1 MNNLNYKVGLYC
13 RLSLDDGSSNESG
26 SITTQKMILEKYCK
40 DNNISIYDYYIDDGF
55 SGLNFNRPSFQRL
68 LNDISSNKINMVITK
83 DLSRLGRDYIMT
95 GYYTEV
101 FFPSK
106 KVRYIAI
113 NDAIDTLYDN
123 NDIAPFKNIL
133 NDMYAKDLSRKV
145 KAAKR
150 QRALNGL
157 YISAQVPYGYIKDP
171 TNYNHLIID
180 ENVCDVV
187 KKIYKLY
194 ISGLGI
200 TEIAKTLEKEK
211 ILTPSSY
218 KAKNGDTRFERYKL
232 ITGNPYRWIPETI
245 NSILR
250 NRIYIGDIENFKYEV
265 INYKTK
271 QRVKVDKDR
280 HVIIKNTHE
289 AIITEDEYNQVQD
302 MMKTKC
308 YPSYIKHENIF
319 KSVLYCMGCGRRL
332 QIAYHPLKD
341 GSRSAYYKCAH
352 HFKHKDECTESN
364 TIYYNV
370 IKEIITLKIREL
382 FNKILNNP
390 NIITQISSTISL
402 KLKDNKDLK
411 DKEKIDSRL
420 SFLTKIIKN
429 LYEDKIQDKIDVDT
443 YNRLLNEYTEE
454 KKELLEKI
462 KILEEKEI
470 NIKNIKYN
478 FKQFEERIKSLINE
492 YNSDN
497 FVLTKDII
505 TKLISRIEVGYKKKV
520 LNKTTREIRI
530 IYKFIEMEI

>member
-1 MNNLNYKVGLYC
+1 MNSIVYKVGLYC

-26 SITTQKMILEKYCK
+26 SITTQKMMLEKYCK
-40 DNNISIYDYYIDDGF
+40 DNNLNIYDYYIDDGY
-55 SGLNFNRPSFQRL
+55 SGLNFARPAFQRML
-68 LNDISSNKINMVITK
+68 IDIKNNKINMVITK

-106 KVRYIAI
+106 KVRYIAV
-113 NDAIDTLYDN
+113 NDGVDTVSDN

-171 TNYNHLIID
+171 NNYNHLVVD
-180 ENVCDVV
+180 EDVADVV
-187 KKIYKLY
+187 RRIYKLY

-211 ILTPSSY
+211 VLTPSSY
-218 KAKNGDTRFERYKL
+218 KVKKGDTRFVRHSKFVSS
-232 ITGNPYRWIPETI
+232 PYRWIPETV

-250 NRIYIGDIENFKYEV
+250 NRIYVGDIENFKYEV
-265 INYKTK
+265 VNYKTK
-271 QRVKVDKDR
+271 QRVKVEKDR
-280 HVIIKNTHE
+280 HVIVYNTHE
-289 AIITEDEYNQVQD
+289 AIISLDDYNQVQD
-302 MMKTKC
+302 MMKSKY
-308 YPSYIKHENIF
+308 YPSHIKHENIF
-319 KSVLYCMGCGRRL
+319 KSVLYCSGCNRRM

-352 HFKHKDECTESN
+352 HFKHKNECKESN
-364 TIYYNV
+364 TIYYEV
-370 IKEIITLKIREL
+370 IKKIVTLKLKEL
-382 FNKILNNP
+382 FEKVSSNQ
-390 NIITQISSTISL
+390 NIISEICSSISD
-402 KLKDNKDLK
+402 KLKDNKEALE
-411 DKEKIDSRL
+411 KEKIESRL
-420 SFLTKIIKN
+420 NFLTKIIKN
-429 LYEDKIQDKIDVDT
+429 LYEDKINDKVDIDT
-443 YNRLLNEYTEE
+443 YNRLFNEYTEE

-462 KILEEKEI
+462 EIIEEREI
-470 NIKNIKYN
+470 NIRNIKYN
-478 FKQFEERIKSLINE
+478 FKEFEEKVKSIINE
-492 YNSDN
+492 YSSEN
-497 FVLTKDII
+497 FTLTKEII

-520 LNKTTREIRI
+520 LNKTTREIKI